1 MGAVGQFI
9 FVDLLGLFV
18 VRCVFRGQIGF
29 DLLRG
34 EMLVVE
40 LAVFVEADDGAEEFQ
55 VVFADEQ
62 RAGPVKQLSQ
72 SGRGVELLGVVVHIG
87 ERHKAVDA
95 EERERAQLLFVDV
108 ESS

>member
-18 VRCVFRGQIGF
+18 VRRVFRGQIGF
-29 DLLRG
+29 DLLWG

-62 RAGPVKQLSQ
+62 RARTVKQLSQ

-87 ERHKAVDA
+87 ERYKSVDA